1 MGMTET
7 QEEKSLL
14 RRARAYIRPV
24 LLGALAGAAATAVLL
39 CLLAL
44 AFGLLHVTGS
54 AIPAAAILI
63 AVAGGFAAGIA
74 GAKLRK
80 KRGMLTGGCSALL
93 LAGGLLLAGVLSSG
107 MPGAAALTRAAVIIV
122 AGMVGG
128 VLGVNGKRDRRI

>member
-1 MGMTET
+1 M
-7 QEEKSLL
+7 
-14 RRARAYIRPV
+14 
-24 LLGALAGAAATAVLL
+24 
-39 CLLAL
+39 
-44 AFGLLHVTGS
+44 TGS

-93 LAGGLLLAGVLSSG
+93 LAGGLLLAGVLASG